1 MGPSTV
7 KHGDVTLSGRDM
19 ARLRRHAMATAG
31 KSASRA
37 SAQSLLA
44 QAQSGNRMGLGGVVL
59 AAAHT
64 SPSPQI
70 ELPRADAASNCA
82 CTGAAGGCGCNNAAS
97 TEVVSATPAPQR
109 NPYAAPT
116 GRTLARARRQALA
129 AVGKPGIQRVA
140 NATRIAA
147 SMPDRADWQTALE
160 QGATGRQ
167 LAMQKRLVAS
177 LTGRTEAN
185 SHAVADWTQRELE
198 RLTGAIEGGERL
210 DYLKVAAYHYSSS
223 APCDQ
228 GCAAHGSHDAAA
240 VAAAIERLHALQVA
254 VDNTYGHGAA
264 PQVLLLGVDTDCDA
278 IRIHLP
284 DASGQ
289 LRAERYL
296 DSAALYRATLGLS
309 AAAGQQALEAAERAI
324 AAINLNAAPLGE
336 D

>member
-7 KHGDVTLSGRDM
+7 KYGDVTLSGREL
-19 ARLRRHAMATAG
+19 ARLRRQAMATAG
-31 KSASRA
+31 KVASRA

-44 QAQSGNRMGLGGVVL
+44 QAQSGSRSGLGG
-59 AAAHT
+59 AAQAASHM

-70 ELPRADAASNCA
+70 ELPRGDAASECA

-97 TEVVSATPAPQR
+97 AEVVNATPTPQR

-177 LTGRTEAN
+177 LTGRTEAS
-185 SHAVADWTQRELE
+185 SHSAAVRPSGRTRPALQKVEAGHTLSGQEVTGTQVE
-198 RLTGAIEGGERL
+198 RSGKVTGQEPGTCRNVTGTEYIGQEQFEAWCEARPQPRPPKVGQSLTTVQQQTVSGTTVDPKPLVTGNQTGACRGITGTQYLAAETLQLCQDEG
-210 DYLKVAAYHYSSS
+210 
-223 APCDQ
+223 
-228 GCAAHGSHDAAA
+228 
-240 VAAAIERLHALQVA
+240 
-254 VDNTYGHGAA
+254 
-264 PQVLLLGVDTDCDA
+264 
-278 IRIHLP
+278 
-284 DASGQ
+284 
-289 LRAERYL
+289 LRAARTR
-296 DSAALYRATLGLS
+296 SA
-309 AAAGQQALEAAERAI
+309 
-324 AAINLNAAPLGE
+324 
-336 D
+336 

>member
-7 KHGDVTLSGRDM
+7 KHGDVTLSGREL
-19 ARLRRHAMATAG
+19 ARLRRQAMATAG
-31 KSASRA
+31 KTASRA

-44 QAQSGNRMGLGGVVL
+44 QAQSVNRMGLGGVVL

-64 SPSPQI
+64 NPSPQI

-97 TEVVSATPAPQR
+97 AEVVSATPAPQR

-140 NATRIAA
+140 NATRIAT
-147 SMPDRADWQTALE
+147 SMPGRADCRLQGLLPFVLRTAPAPVVWVKAYA
-160 QGATGRQ
+160 GA
-167 LAMQKRLVAS
+167 LFDV
-177 LTGRTEAN
+177 E
-185 SHAVADWTQRELE
+185 HDVADWTQRELE

-228 GCAAHGSHDAAA
+228 GCAAHGGHDAAA

-309 AAAGQQALEAAERAI
+309 AAAVQQALEAAERAI